1 MFEIL
6 ELLPYKKFL
15 EIFTPEY
22 PKIFSV
28 VLLENCVLFCSGSHK
43 VFTVVYVVKSWN
55 CLSLLCCGKILD
67 CSASVY

>member
-6 ELLPYKKFL
+6 EHFPYRKFL

-22 PKIFSV
+22 DIFKIFTV

-43 VFTVVYVVKSWN
+43 VFTVVYIWENS
-55 CLSLLCCGKILD
+55 
-67 CSASVY
+67 